1 MRGPAAWPAP
11 WRSGAAMAATPRAA
25 GRPACAAL
33 PPRHWLGAPSP
44 EQQEEDRGGGCG
56 VDIGD
61 RSQEYEENRYKG
73 YNCHFAWLLIKK

>member
-1 MRGPAAWPAP
+1 
-11 WRSGAAMAATPRAA
+11 MAATPEWPGALLA
-25 GRPACAAL
+25 RPS
-33 PPRHWLGAPSP
+33 PHDTRLGAPSP
-44 EQQEEDRGGGCG
+44 EQEEEDRGGGCG